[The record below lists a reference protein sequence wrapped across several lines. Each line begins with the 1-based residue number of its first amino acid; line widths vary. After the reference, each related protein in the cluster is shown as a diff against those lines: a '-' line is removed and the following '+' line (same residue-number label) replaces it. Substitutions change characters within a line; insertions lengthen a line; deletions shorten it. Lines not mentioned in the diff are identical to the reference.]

1 MLYILLF
8 VILCFWC
15 YTTIHA
21 IVSFFQK
28 EAPGIFL
35 FNCYLNNI
43 VEVLMILDRILL
55 FSTTKSDE
63 TVDFFD
69 TVNNALKK
77 NYFG

>member
-1 MLYILLF
+1 
-8 VILCFWC
+8 
-15 YTTIHA
+15 
-21 IVSFFQK
+21 
-28 EAPGIFL
+28 
-35 FNCYLNNI
+35 
-43 VEVLMILDRILL
+43 MILDRVLF